1 MLHRR
6 HASAVRSWR
15 GSRHST
21 VYRPLRR
28 LRPEA
33 LFRPDS
39 DRWNNENG
47 PHAVTVTRPSAI
59 PRDRHEI
66 EPPGTVRWAFYRTTE
81 RPLRRLPAKFLA
93 VVTGLEL
100 TATVAR
106 LRLIV
111 KLSLKPRD
119 VRNCLLSLTI
129 TPTVY
134 STCHIMDNSH
144 ILGYA
149 GSRYFDESYSR

>member
-1 MLHRR
+1 MSLDRR
-6 HASAVRSWR
+6 TVVHIARCTDRFGNFGQRHFFGQIATVGIMKMVHTRLPSP
-15 GSRHST
+15 GSRQSRET
-21 VYRPLRR
+21 GIEV
-28 LRPEA
+28 
-33 LFRPDS
+33 
-39 DRWNNENG
+39 
-47 PHAVTVTRPSAI
+47 
-59 PRDRHEI
+59 
-66 EPPGTVRWAFYRTTE
+66 EPPGTVRWTFYRTTE
-81 RPLRRLPAKFLA
+81 RPCHKLPAKFLT
-93 VVTGLEL
+93 VVTGHEL
-100 TATVAR
+100 TAAVAR

-134 STCHIMDNSH
+134 STCHIMDSSH